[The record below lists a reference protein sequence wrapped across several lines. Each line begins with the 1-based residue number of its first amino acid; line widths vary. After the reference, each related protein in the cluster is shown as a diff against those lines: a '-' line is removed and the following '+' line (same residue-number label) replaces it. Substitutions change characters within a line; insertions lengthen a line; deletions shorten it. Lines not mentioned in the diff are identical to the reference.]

1 MLTGKSFSRTVAAIA
16 CALAILA
23 GSTPVMA
30 RDFFME
36 EGTEIA
42 LRLRTSIDAKFN
54 QKGDRIICT
63 VEEGVVID
71 NVEVIPVGARIHGRI
86 GDIQKAGRFGKKGEL
101 VLSFESIEVPGAGQV
116 PISGSLVDLY
126 DPEDEEDRKQ
136 TEGLDLGKEGEIKGR
151 GPRRWKQGASIGI
164 GAAGGAAAGGGI
176 GAAAGAAAGVAVAL
190 IWFKGQEVN
199 LPAGTGL
206 VIRIDR
212 GVALSVPDMPK
223 AVGDGTR
230 PRSQ

>member
-1 MLTGKSFSRTVAAIA
+1 MSARKSFTRSAAAIF
-16 CALAILA
+16 CALSMLA
-23 GSTPVMA
+23 SSNLVLA

-42 LRLRTSIDAKFN
+42 LRLRTSIEAKSS

-63 VEEGVVID
+63 VEEPVVID
-71 NVEVIPVGARIHGRI
+71 NVEVVPTGARVHGRI
-86 GDIQKAGRFGKKGEL
+86 GDIQKAGRLGRGGQV
-101 VLSFESIEVPGAGQV
+101 VLSFESIEVPGGGQV
-116 PISGSLVDLY
+116 PIAGSLVDLY
-126 DPEDEEDRKQ
+126 DPEDEEDKKD
-136 TEGLDLGKEGEIKGR
+136 TKHLDLGKEGEIKG
-151 GPRRWKQGASIGI
+151 GGASKVKRIGTI
-164 GAAGGAAAGGGI
+164 AGGAGAGAAVGGGTGAAI
-176 GAAAGAAAGVAVAL
+176 GVAAGAAAAF
-190 IWFKGQEVN
+190 IFWKGKEVN

-223 AVGDGTR
+223 AAGDGTR

>member
-1 MLTGKSFSRTVAAIA
+1 MSTRKNLRRSVAAIV
-16 CALAILA
+16 CVLTLLA
-23 GSTPVMA
+23 GSGAVA

-63 VEEGVVID
+63 IEEPVVID
-71 NVEVIPVGARIHGRI
+71 NVEVIPVGARVHGRV
-86 GDIQKAGRFGKKGEL
+86 GDIQKAGRFGRGGQL
-101 VLSFESIEVPGAGQV
+101 VLSFESIEVPGSGQV
-116 PISGSLVDLY
+116 PIAGSLVDLY

-136 TEGLDLGKEGEIKGR
+136 TKDLDLGKEGEIKAPGA
-151 GPRRWKQGASIGI
+151 RRWKQGASIGVS
-164 GAAGGAAAGGGI
+164 AG
-176 GAAAGAAAGVAVAL
+176 AGAALGGGVGAAVGAGVGTAVAL
-190 IWFKGQEVN
+190 IWFKGRDVS
-199 LPAGTGL
+199 LPAGTGI
-206 VIRIDR
+206 VVRIDR

>member
-1 MLTGKSFSRTVAAIA
+1 MSTRKNLSRRAAAIVF
-16 CALAILA
+16 ALTLLA
-23 GSTPVMA
+23 GSAAVA

-42 LRLRTSIDAKFN
+42 LRLRTSIDAKSN

-63 VEEGVVID
+63 VEEPVVID
-71 NVEVIPVGARIHGRI
+71 NVEVVPVGARVHGRI
-86 GDIQKAGRFGKKGEL
+86 GDIQKAGRLGRSGQL
-101 VLSFESIEVPGAGQV
+101 VLSFESLEVPGSGQV
-116 PISGSLVDLY
+116 PIAGSLVDLF

-136 TEGLDLGKEGEIKGR
+136 TKSLDLGKEGEIKGG
-151 GPRRWKQGASIGI
+151 GPRRWKQGASIGV
-164 GAAGGAAAGGGI
+164 AAGAGAGLGGGI